1 MEKTKEKSG
10 ERRGSGVR
18 ARNPIIEVPKDHV
31 IVSRDWLE
39 GILEELK
46 DVRAVR
52 RARRA
57 KKLYTLAQVKRDLKR
72 DGKI

>member
-10 ERRGSGVR
+10 ERRGGGVR
-18 ARNPIIEVPKDHV
+18 ARTPIIEVPEGHV